1 MDTTGPSLTH
11 GSERSAEQAPERR
24 ALDLVL
30 AALEG
35 HANAALSQALIAI
48 AQQADGP
55 VFDRAHV
62 LDWDESRDE
71 LRGWESA
78 LEPSRA
84 EGALSATAPR
94 AIAFGAERL
103 SGAAAE
109 AWQGGRSAIGSAG
122 PSETPWRGAAE
133 IGALV
138 LGTSERRAGLLIGE
152 WRTPAGDEARAL
164 RFERFAREGAALMRA
179 VERAGLER
187 RRARHAGAVAEL
199 ARASVSAL
207 NLAEALHLVA
217 RLAAEAT
224 GSRGSAVW
232 RAMPDGTLR
241 LEVTFGIAGERE
253 RLARGLHSLALSCV
267 TRGAAMVRDRATE
280 ESLIEAEVAAQI
292 RNVAILPVRAYG
304 RELGAIGLYD
314 RSPRGALEPV
324 RYDEVELT
332 ALATL
337 GDALAL
343 LLDQAGRFDE
353 VRRLEL
359 QGRELQAR
367 IAREERLATLGEL
380 AGRVASEAR
389 NPLASIGAFARR
401 VHRELPESTPHREYL
416 EIVIRETER
425 LERLVG
431 SPLES
436 LPGEPLRLEV
446 QNLNDVV
453 QDALRVSGE
462 ALVRRRMR
470 LVKKLA
476 PDLPP
481 LLLDAERVKLAI
493 TNVLAQALETAPV
506 GGRMR
511 VESRRAGGFAIV
523 ELAHDGPRD
532 PGDILEQVFVPF
544 ASRAD
549 GGGATLGL
557 AMAQQVIHAHG
568 GEIRARAEAE
578 WTSVV
583 SLTLPIQA
591 NEDRRRPRGDRRQAR
606 PDRRRR
612 GPER

>member
-1 MDTTGPSLTH
+1 M
-11 GSERSAEQAPERR
+11 
-24 ALDLVL
+24 
-30 AALEG
+30 
-35 HANAALSQALIAI
+35 
-48 AQQADGP
+48 
-55 VFDRAHV
+55 
-62 LDWDESRDE
+62 
-71 LRGWESA
+71 
-78 LEPSRA
+78 
-84 EGALSATAPR
+84 
-94 AIAFGAERL
+94 
-103 SGAAAE
+103 
-109 AWQGGRSAIGSAG
+109 
-122 PSETPWRGAAE
+122 
-133 IGALV
+133 
-138 LGTSERRAGLLIGE
+138 
-152 WRTPAGDEARAL
+152 
-164 RFERFAREGAALMRA
+164 
-179 VERAGLER
+179 
-187 RRARHAGAVAEL
+187 
-199 ARASVSAL
+199 
-207 NLAEALHLVA
+207 
-217 RLAAEAT
+217 
-224 GSRGSAVW
+224 
-232 RAMPDGTLR
+232 
-241 LEVTFGIAGERE
+241 
-253 RLARGLHSLALSCV
+253 
-267 TRGAAMVRDRATE
+267 
-280 ESLIEAEVAAQI
+280 
-292 RNVAILPVRAYG
+292 
-304 RELGAIGLYD
+304 
-314 RSPRGALEPV
+314 
-324 RYDEVELT
+324 
-332 ALATL
+332 
-337 GDALAL
+337 
-343 LLDQAGRFDE
+343 
-353 VRRLEL
+353 
-359 QGRELQAR
+359 
-367 IAREERLATLGEL
+367 
-380 AGRVASEAR
+380 
-389 NPLASIGAFARR
+389 
-401 VHRELPESTPHREYL
+401 HRELPESTPHREYL